1 MSDFMPI
8 AMPSGHSSDPPDAP
22 ALKLRQ
28 FAWLATAKR
37 RKVVTISGIVGF
49 VGLSVLMGFTVPGS
63 PKLPSPWNH
72 VSATIGWIYFW
83 AWSISFYPQ
92 VAPGERVA
100 VVVVDD
106 TLNACMPQVYSN
118 YARKSVVGLSYDYEA
133 YNILGFVSYTV
144 FNCLFRWSE
153 QVQRE
158 YGTTLLAVERFLTVC
173 GVV

>member
-1 MSDFMPI
+1 
-8 AMPSGHSSDPPDAP
+8 
-22 ALKLRQ
+22 
-28 FAWLATAKR
+28 
-37 RKVVTISGIVGF
+37 
-49 VGLSVLMGFTVPGS
+49 
-63 PKLPSPWNH
+63 
-72 VSATIGWIYFW
+72 
-83 AWSISFYPQ
+83 